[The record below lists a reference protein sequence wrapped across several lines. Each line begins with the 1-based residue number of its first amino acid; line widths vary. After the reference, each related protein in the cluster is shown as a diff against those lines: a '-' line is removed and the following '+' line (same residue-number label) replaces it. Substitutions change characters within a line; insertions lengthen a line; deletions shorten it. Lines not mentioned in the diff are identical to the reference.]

1 VTVTWRRA
9 ADNTL
14 TGYYRV
20 YVGERLAAETHRL
33 SVTLD
38 AEKAPG
44 PLRVTACD
52 LYGNESPPSEV
63 VAIGGKG

>member
-1 VTVTWRRA
+1 M
-9 ADNTL
+9 
-14 TGYYRV
+14 
-20 YVGERLAAETHRL
+20 YVGEGLVAETHRL

-52 LYGNESPPSEV
+52 LYGNESAPSEV
-63 VAIGGKG
+63 VAIGGG